1 MGLSLLFPLG
11 LAALAAALLPL
22 LIHLA
27 RRQES
32 RLTSFAALR
41 WLRAQPKPRQRIRI
55 DEWPLLL
62 VRLLLLALLALWMA
76 GLAWQ
81 GADDRRPRV
90 LVSPAL
96 DDAARRMLKL
106 PEDAQAHWLAV
117 GFPALEQPRP
127 LAPQAEASLLREFDA
142 ALPAAA
148 PLTVFV
154 PAIWGDVDG
163 QRPILS
169 RQVEWRVLP
178 ARMPER
184 VASPVA
190 APTLAAA
197 GFGEKDPALRTLRAL
212 HAAWQPKATALP
224 LIDAADHSPAS
235 RASFVAWGADTPIPT
250 PWQDW
255 VRAGGQLLLGART
268 PWPDGASPQTEWQG
282 DDGEVLLASA
292 PFGHGRIWRLPQG
305 WDVAT
310 HARLLDPRFPV
321 ELLRHLQAPPPPA
334 RVTAAQFAPLHQ
346 ARDWPRPP
354 PALLP
359 GLALLVALIFA
370 LERWM
375 ATSPRRGALA

>member
-11 LAALAAALLPL
+11 LAALAAAVLPL

-62 VRLLLLALLALWMA
+62 VRLLLLALLALLMA

-96 DDAARRMLKL
+96 DDAARRTLKL
-106 PEDAQAHWLAV
+106 PEDAKAHWLAL

-127 LAPQAEASLLREFDA
+127 AAPQQEASLLREFDA
-142 ALPAAA
+142 TLPADA
-148 PLTVFV
+148 PLTVIV
-154 PAIWGDVDG
+154 PAVWGDVDA

-169 RQVEWRVLP
+169 RQVDWQVLP
-178 ARMPER
+178 ARTPDR
-184 VASPVA
+184 IAPPVS

-197 GFGEKDPALRTLRAL
+197 GFDEKDPALRTLRAL
-212 HAAWQPKATALP
+212 NAAWQPKATALP
-224 LIDAADHSPAS
+224 LADAAGSSPAPH
-235 RASFVAWGADTPIPT
+235 AAFVAWGADASIPQ

-255 VRAGGQLLLGART
+255 VRTGGQLLLGART
-268 PWPDGASPQTEWQG
+268 PWPDGTSPRTEWQG

-305 WDVAT
+305 WNAAT
-310 HARLLDPRFPV
+310 NARLLDARFPI
-321 ELLRHLQAPPPPA
+321 ELARHLQPVAPPA
-334 RVTAAQFAPLHQ
+334 RAAAGGFAPLHQ

-359 GLALLVALIFA
+359 GLALLIALVFA

-375 ATSPRRGALA
+375 ATSPRRGVVA